1 MKHVNRWF
9 ALAGFFAIIA
19 FAVFGAGFVR
29 ERPFSRFAPSMPNGP
44 AFGQG
49 GPEVLQQAST
59 GPQFAQSEMNDVS
72 QPLSSIRPIKPRK
85 SRPDPDLNVLR
96 TLGQRGGK
104 IEGPKDFRDPVLQAD
119 FGLAPSIN
127 IAAPLQNFDGVSNVN
142 GVLPPD
148 TNGDVGPN
156 HYMQWVNLSFAIY
169 SKTGALLYGPA
180 AGNTL
185 WSGFG
190 GVCATSNDGDPI
202 VQYDHLADRWMVSQ
216 FALPNYPSGPFYQ
229 CIAVSQTGDPTGA
242 WYRYQFQISSSKM
255 NDYPHF
261 GVWPDGY
268 YMTVNQ
274 FSTTGSWAGG
284 GVVAFERSK
293 MLLGQTAQ
301 MVYFDLYGV
310 DPNLGGML
318 PADLDGPAPAAGAPN
333 PVLQFD
339 DNAWGYSGDQL
350 QIWNFHV
357 DWATPSNSTFTQ
369 TAVLP
374 VAAFDS
380 NMCSYSRNCVPQ
392 QGTTRKLDAIA
403 DRLMYRVQYRNFGSH
418 QTLVLNHTVDAT
430 SADRA
435 GVRWYELRNSGGGW
449 SIYQQGTY
457 SPDAAG
463 RWMAS
468 IAMDGNG
475 NIGLGYSVSSS
486 TMYPSIRYTGR
497 LAGDALGQ
505 MTQGEGT
512 LIAGT
517 GAQTSTS
524 SRWGDYSSISVDPVD
539 DCTFWYTNEYLQT
552 TSTASWRTR
561 IGSFQLPGCGGVVP
575 TPTPT
580 TVPPT
585 PTNTGVPPTPT
596 NTPVPPTPT
605 NTPPPSGGETIY
617 VSSTTNGTVG
627 GVAFTDEDILSY
639 NTATSAWALYFD
651 GSDVG
656 ITGDVNA
663 FALMPDGTI
672 LLSLDAAATVSG
684 LGTVDDSDIVRF
696 TPTSLGS
703 TTAGS
708 FSWYFDGSDVGL
720 TTNNEDI
727 DAIDFAPDGRLVL
740 STIGSFS
747 VTGASGGDEDLA
759 AFSPTSLGAT
769 TAGTWSL
776 YFDGSDVGL
785 NEAAS
790 EEINGVWID
799 PATGQIY
806 ITTVGAF
813 SVTGLSGTGADIFIC
828 APGSLGAT
836 TTCTFSSYW
845 LGASYGFGAEVM
857 DGLEIVP

>member
-1 MKHVNRWF
+1 
-9 ALAGFFAIIA
+9 
-19 FAVFGAGFVR
+19 
-29 ERPFSRFAPSMPNGP
+29 MPNGP
-44 AFGQG
+44 AGGQA
-49 GPEVLQQAST
+49 GPEVLQQASN

-72 QPLSSIRPIKPRK
+72 QPLSSIRPIRPRK
-85 SRPDPDLNVLR
+85 SQADPDLNVLR

-104 IEGPKDFRDPVLQAD
+104 IEGPKDFKDPVLQAD

-127 IAAPLQNFDGVSNVN
+127 IAAPLQSFEGVSNVN

-169 SKTGALLYGPA
+169 SKTGTLLYSPA

-185 WSGFG
+185 WTGFG
-190 GVCATSNDGDPI
+190 GVCETSNDGDPI
-202 VQYDHLADRWMVSQ
+202 VQYDHLADRWMVNQ

-242 WYRYQFQISSSKM
+242 WYRYQFQISATKM
-255 NDYPHF
+255 NDYPKF

-274 FSTTGSWAGG
+274 FSTTGSWAGA
-284 GVVAFERSK
+284 GVVAFERDK
-293 MLLGQTAQ
+293 MLLGQAAQ

-318 PADLDGPAPAAGAPN
+318 PGDLDGPVPPAGAPN

-350 QIWNFHV
+350 QIWSFHV

-380 NMCSYSRNCVPQ
+380 NMCSYNRNCIPQ

-403 DRLMYRVQYRNFGSH
+403 DRLMYRAQYRNFGSY

-430 SADRA
+430 STDRA

-449 SIYQQGTY
+449 SIYQQGTF
-457 SPDAAG
+457 SPDTAG

-512 LIAGT
+512 LITGT
-517 GAQTSTS
+517 GAQTSTY
-524 SRWGDYSSISVDPVD
+524 SRWGDYSSLSVDPLD

-552 TSTASWRTR
+552 TSTSSWRTR
-561 IGSFQLPGCGGVVP
+561 IGSFQLPGCGSVVP

-605 NTPPPSGGETIY
+605 NTPPPS
-617 VSSTTNGTVG
+617 
-627 GVAFTDEDILSY
+627 
-639 NTATSAWALYFD
+639 
-651 GSDVG
+651 
-656 ITGDVNA
+656 
-663 FALMPDGTI
+663 
-672 LLSLDAAATVSG
+672 
-684 LGTVDDSDIVRF
+684 
-696 TPTSLGS
+696 
-703 TTAGS
+703 
-708 FSWYFDGSDVGL
+708 
-720 TTNNEDI
+720 
-727 DAIDFAPDGRLVL
+727 
-740 STIGSFS
+740 
-747 VTGASGGDEDLA
+747 
-759 AFSPTSLGAT
+759 
-769 TAGTWSL
+769 
-776 YFDGSDVGL
+776 
-785 NEAAS
+785 
-790 EEINGVWID
+790 
-799 PATGQIY
+799 
-806 ITTVGAF
+806 
-813 SVTGLSGTGADIFIC
+813 
-828 APGSLGAT
+828 
-836 TTCTFSSYW
+836 
-845 LGASYGFGAEVM
+845 
-857 DGLEIVP
+857 